1 MHAKNTSQTA
11 QSTSCESLITHE
23 LLKSTSF
30 FKSLQSKN
38 LHVLNKITSTNY
50 GTVEVGIFYSTSMLA
65 SDAEKQLNE
74 WMKQSGKK
82 IACIQSTSQLSQFL
96 SNNNFGISK
105 QLEQYMIAK
114 AMVFNFFHF
123 GNEEISSVMQEMKS
137 NKFNCI
143 T

>member
-1 MHAKNTSQTA
+1 MSTKNTSQTA
-11 QSTSCESLITHE
+11 QSTNHESLMSHE

-30 FKSLQSKN
+30 FKSIQSKN
-38 LHVLNKITSTNY
+38 LRVFNKITTTNY
-50 GTVEVGIFYSTSMLA
+50 GTVEVGIFYSTSILA

-82 IACIQSTSQLSQFL
+82 IACFQSTSQLSQFV

-105 QLEQYMIAK
+105 ELEQYMIAK

-123 GNEEISSVMQEMKS
+123 GDEKISSVMREV
-137 NKFNCI
+137 
-143 T
+143 